1 MASWLEEKYGDA
13 ARDAGRVQIED
24 FGELPLAG
32 EVAVWHP
39 LDDLYAAPRLALD
52 SPPRVRAISVGDE
65 LAGYVLGLSGEAA
78 TWRELGD
85 ASTDTDRFFLVQ
97 VDQSER
103 VIDWLNEDP
112 SGFEALGGDDAVQ
125 PVLREDGARVVVIAS
140 PDGNARIRAGY
151 TDLGR
156 LAVVVIDVS

>member
-65 LAGYVLGLSGEAA
+65 LLRPRPLG
-78 TWRELGD
+78 
-85 ASTDTDRFFLVQ
+85 
-97 VDQSER
+97 
-103 VIDWLNEDP
+103 
-112 SGFEALGGDDAVQ
+112 
-125 PVLREDGARVVVIAS
+125 
-140 PDGNARIRAGY
+140 
-151 TDLGR
+151 
-156 LAVVVIDVS
+156 